1 MARLIRGQNI
11 TLDIVLNRRGNGTE
25 YPSVLNV
32 NLHSRKNLD
41 WAKTRLD
48 SEEAYQNL
56 LDNNSQWDITRYRRD
71 GHIGRLAIKPMEI
84 LEKERAQREENW
96 HGSASSYKRH
106 RRPLKTGQGRYDFE
120 DLEEP
125 ELDQYRFQIE
135 LQM

>member
-1 MARLIRGQNI
+1 MKGQNI
-11 TLDIVLNRRGNGTE
+11 TLVIVLNRRGNGTE

-32 NLHSRKNLD
+32 NLHSSKDLD
-41 WAKTRLD
+41 WAKRRLG

-71 GHIGRLAIKPMEI
+71 EYVRRLATKPMKM
-84 LEKERAQREENW
+84 LEKERAQREENR
-96 HGSASSYKRH
+96 HGSSSSYKRH

-135 LQM
+135 LEV